1 MILPAQMKFELGRV
15 VITANALQ
23 TVNSD
28 DVLTSLN
35 RHITGDWGDLEA
47 EDRQVN
53 ESALRSGGRL
63 LSAYR
68 DGTGNRFWI
77 ITESDRQTTT
87 VLLPED
93 Y

>member
-35 RHITGDWGDLEA
+35 RHITGDWGDLEE

-68 DGTGNRFWI
+68 DGTGKRFWI
-77 ITESDRQTTT
+77 ITESDRQSTT

>member
-1 MILPAQMKFELGRV
+1 MKFELGRV

-35 RHITGDWGDLEA
+35 RHITGDWGDLEE

-68 DGTGNRFWI
+68 DGTGKQFWI